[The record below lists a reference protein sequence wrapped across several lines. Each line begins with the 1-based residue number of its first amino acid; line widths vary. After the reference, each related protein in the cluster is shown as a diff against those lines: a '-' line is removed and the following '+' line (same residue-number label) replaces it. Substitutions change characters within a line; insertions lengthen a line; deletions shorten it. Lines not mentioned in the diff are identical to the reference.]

1 MIDRNATIIDLDSRR
16 RYQVQAY
23 KENILHLRLL
33 TDCLADIAEE
43 LHELITRL
51 ESDTRNPVA
60 GIGRETADLAEQ
72 LNTIARRLVETLECT
87 AGKVAPIAP

>member
-1 MIDRNATIIDLDSRR
+1 MIERNATIVDLDSRR
-16 RYQVQAY
+16 RHQVQAY

-43 LHELITRL
+43 LHGLVARL
-51 ESDTRNPVA
+51 ETDTRNPVA
-60 GIGRETADLAEQ
+60 GLSHDTADLAEQ

-87 AGKVAPIAP
+87 AGKLGPTAP